1 MIIFFFTYVLSN
13 SFESFGA
20 FMKSDSLRS
29 HPLIAGTML
38 LTLAGVLSRVIG
50 FFYRIFLS
58 QRIGAEGMGIYQLT
72 IPVYILTISVTS
84 SAIQTAISRFV
95 AQAAVSS
102 AASAGRTSAGKG
114 ASAGEVTPS
123 ARTGFS
129 MRRHTENSLCNES
142 CYLRAGLI
150 LSLSLSAF
158 CTIFLYRFAQPIAVH
173 FLEEERCAPLL
184 QITALSIPFGAVHA
198 CINGYF
204 YGLKKTLVPAVS
216 QLAEQ
221 FVRVATVWLF
231 FEISMEKYQAI
242 SLNLVAWGT
251 VAGEVAAVLF
261 SISFVRLKKSRGS
274 HIHAIRQIFSLSLPL
289 TANRVMVNLL
299 QSMEAVML
307 PGQLRLYGY
316 SASEAL
322 SIYGILTGMALP
334 MVLFP
339 SVLTNSV
346 SVMLL
351 PLIAEAQEKQE
362 RRYIINAIKKTCFYS
377 LLLGFLCTAM
387 FLITG
392 KWIGSVIFSN
402 ALAGTFIITLG
413 WICPFL
419 YLSTTLHSI
428 LNGLGKTTSTF
439 FLNILG
445 LGIRIVFVLFVIP
458 LAGIKGYLWGT
469 LLSQISMAG
478 GALLMLLIRSGG
490 VKKHP

>member
-1 MIIFFFTYVLSN
+1 
-13 SFESFGA
+13 
-20 FMKSDSLRS
+20 MKTESLRR

-38 LTLAGVLSRVIG
+38 LTMSGVLSRVIG

-58 QRIGAEGMGIYQLT
+58 QKIGAEGMGIYQLT
-72 IPVYILTISVTS
+72 MPIYILTISLTS

-102 AASAGRTSAGKG
+102 AAGIHASSKG
-114 ASAGEVTPS
+114 STRFGSNA
-123 ARTGFS
+123 F
-129 MRRHTENSLCNES
+129 CNES
-142 CYLRAGLI
+142 CYLGAGLV
-150 LSLSLSAF
+150 LSLTLSF
-158 CTIFLYRFAQPIAVH
+158 LCTVFLYRFAEPVAVH
-173 FLEEERCAPLL
+173 FLEEPRCASLL
-184 QITALSIPFGAVHA
+184 QIIALSIPFGAIHS

-204 YGLKKTLVPAVS
+204 YGLKKTFVPASS
-216 QLAEQ
+216 QLIEQ
-221 FVRVATVWLF
+221 LVRVLSVWLF
-231 FEISMEKYQAI
+231 FEISMEKYHAI
-242 SLNLVAWGT
+242 SLNLVVWGL
-251 VAGEVAAVLF
+251 VAGEAAAVLF
-261 SISFVRLKKSRGS
+261 SVSFVRPKKSRGS
-274 HIHAIRQIFSLSLPL
+274 HVHAIGQIFFLSLPL

-299 QSMEAVML
+299 QSLEAVML

-316 SASEAL
+316 SPSEAL
-322 SIYGILTGMALP
+322 SVYGILTGMALP

-362 RRYIINAIKKTCFYS
+362 KRYIINAIKKTCFYS

-387 FLITG
+387 FLVLG
-392 KWIGSVIFSN
+392 RWIGSVLFSN
-402 ALAGTFIITLG
+402 ELAGTFIVTLG

-445 LGIRIVFVLFVIP
+445 LGIRIAFVLFVIP

-469 LLSQISMAG
+469 LLSQITMAA
-478 GALLMLLIRSGG
+478 GALLLLFIRSGAA
-490 VKKHP
+490 KKQQQK

>member
-1 MIIFFFTYVLSN
+1 
-13 SFESFGA
+13 
-20 FMKSDSLRS
+20 MKPDSLQR

-58 QRIGAEGMGIYQLT
+58 QKIGAEGMGIYQLT
-72 IPVYILTISVTS
+72 VPIYVLTISLTS

-95 AQAAVSS
+95 AQAAV
-102 AASAGRTSAGKG
+102 ASRPGSRTSGG
-114 ASAGEVTPS
+114 
-123 ARTGFS
+123 
-129 MRRHTENSLCNES
+129 CNES
-142 CYLRAGLI
+142 CYLGAGLI
-150 LSLSLSAF
+150 LSLSLSF
-158 CTIFLYRFAQPIAVH
+158 ICTYLLYQFAEPVAVH
-173 FLEEERCAPLL
+173 FLEEPRCASLL
-184 QITALSIPFGAVHA
+184 QVIALSIPFGAVHS

-204 YGLKKTLVPAVS
+204 YGLKKTFVPAAS
-216 QLAEQ
+216 QLLEQ
-221 FVRVATVWLF
+221 AVRVASVWLF
-231 FEISMEKYQAI
+231 FEISMEKYHAI
-242 SLNLVAWGT
+242 SLNLVVWGL
-251 VAGEVAAVLF
+251 VAGEAAAMLF
-261 SISFVRLKKSRGS
+261 SMSFVRLKKSRGS
-274 HIHAIRQIFSLSLPL
+274 KWQAVQQIFFLSLPL

-307 PGQLRLYGY
+307 PGQLKLYGY
-316 SASEAL
+316 SSSEAL
-322 SIYGILTGMALP
+322 SVYGILTGMALP

-362 RRYIINAIKKTCFYS
+362 RRYIINAVRKTCFYS
-377 LLLGFLCTAM
+377 LLLGFLCTAF
-387 FLITG
+387 FLICG
-392 KWIGSVIFSN
+392 KWIGSVLFSN
-402 ALAGTFIITLG
+402 ELAGTFIVILG

-445 LGIRIVFVLFVIP
+445 LSIRIAFVLFIIP

-469 LLSQISMAG
+469 LLSQICMAG
-478 GALLMLLIRSGG
+478 GALLLLIIRSGSAQ
-490 VKKHP
+490 KHARHSR

>member
-1 MIIFFFTYVLSN
+1 
-13 SFESFGA
+13 
-20 FMKSDSLRS
+20 MKSDSLRK

-38 LTLAGVLSRVIG
+38 LTLAGILSRVIG

-58 QRIGAEGMGIYQLT
+58 QKIGAEGMGIYQLT
-72 IPVYILTISVTS
+72 VPIYVLTISLTS

-95 AQAAVSS
+95 AQAAVAGAPGSRRSS
-102 AASAGRTSAGKG
+102 GGNGRTPIGRFSRKNSCQTPAGRGRLGLHRYAG
-114 ASAGEVTPS
+114 
-123 ARTGFS
+123 
-129 MRRHTENSLCNES
+129 NDYCNES
-142 CYLRAGLI
+142 CYLGAGLI
-150 LSLSLSAF
+150 LSLSLSF
-158 CTIFLYRFAQPIAVH
+158 LCTYFLYQFAEPIAVH
-173 FLEEERCAPLL
+173 FLEEPRCASLL
-184 QITALSIPFGAVHA
+184 QIIALSIPFGAVHS

-204 YGLKKTLVPAVS
+204 YGLKKTSVPAVS
-216 QLAEQ
+216 QLLEQ
-221 FVRVATVWLF
+221 IVRVAGVWLF
-231 FEISMEKYQAI
+231 FEISMEKYHAI
-242 SLNLVAWGT
+242 SLNLVVWGL
-251 VAGEVAAVLF
+251 VAGEAAAMLF
-261 SISFVRLKKSRGS
+261 SMSFVRLKKSRGS
-274 HIHAIRQIFSLSLPL
+274 KMQAMEQIFFLSLPL

-322 SIYGILTGMALP
+322 SVYGILTGMALP

-362 RRYIINAIKKTCFYS
+362 RRYIINTVKKTCLYC
-377 LLLGFLCTAM
+377 LLLGFLCTAF
-387 FLITG
+387 FLLFG
-392 KWIGSVIFSN
+392 KWIGLILFSN
-402 ALAGTFIITLG
+402 ELAGTFIVILG

-439 FLNILG
+439 LLNIMG
-445 LGIRIVFVLFVIP
+445 LGIRIAFVLFVIP

-469 LLSQISMAG
+469 LLSQICMAG
-478 GALLMLLIRSGG
+478 GALLMLLIRSGTIT
-490 VKKHP
+490 KTLHK

>member
-1 MIIFFFTYVLSN
+1 
-13 SFESFGA
+13 
-20 FMKSDSLRS
+20 MKTESLRR

-38 LTLAGVLSRVIG
+38 LTISGVLSRVIG

-72 IPVYILTISVTS
+72 IPIYILTISLTS

-102 AASAGRTSAGKG
+102 AANCHTSSDGG
-114 ASAGEVTPS
+114 ARFGSKPS
-123 ARTGFS
+123 AS
-129 MRRHTENSLCNES
+129 PYCNES
-142 CYLRAGLI
+142 CYLGAGLI
-150 LSLSLSAF
+150 ISLTISFL
-158 CTIFLYRFAQPIAVH
+158 CTAFLYQFAEPIAVH
-173 FLEEERCAPLL
+173 FLEEPRCASLL
-184 QITALSIPFGAVHA
+184 QIIALSIPFGAIHS

-204 YGLKKTLVPAVS
+204 YGLKKTFVPASS
-216 QLAEQ
+216 QLVEQ
-221 FVRVATVWLF
+221 LVRVLTVWLF

-242 SLNLVAWGT
+242 SLNLVVWGL
-251 VAGEVAAVLF
+251 VAGEAAAVLF

-274 HIHAIRQIFSLSLPL
+274 RIQAVGQIFFLSLPL

-299 QSMEAVML
+299 QSLEAVML

-316 SASEAL
+316 SPSEAL
-322 SIYGILTGMALP
+322 SVYGILTGMALP

-362 RRYIINAIKKTCFYS
+362 KRYIIKAIKKTCFYS

-387 FLITG
+387 FLVLG
-392 KWIGSVIFSN
+392 RWMGSALFSN
-402 ALAGTFIITLG
+402 ELAGTFIVTLG

-445 LGIRIVFVLFVIP
+445 LSIRIAFVLFVIP
-458 LAGIKGYLWGT
+458 IAGIKGYLWGT
-469 LLSQISMAG
+469 LLSQITMAT
-478 GALLMLLIRSGG
+478 GALLMLFIRSGSA
-490 VKKHP
+490 KKQNSRFF

>member
-1 MIIFFFTYVLSN
+1 
-13 SFESFGA
+13 
-20 FMKSDSLRS
+20 MKYDSLRK

-38 LTLAGVLSRVIG
+38 LTLAGILSRVIG

-58 QRIGAEGMGIYQLT
+58 QKIGAEGMGIYQLT
-72 IPVYILTISVTS
+72 VPIYVLTISLTS

-95 AQAAVSS
+95 AQAAVAGVPGSRRSS
-102 AASAGRTSAGKG
+102 GENKRAPLGGCSRKNNCQTPFGRGRLGLRGFTS
-114 ASAGEVTPS
+114 
-123 ARTGFS
+123 
-129 MRRHTENSLCNES
+129 NDYCNES
-142 CYLRAGLI
+142 CYLGAGLI
-150 LSLSLSAF
+150 LSLSLSF
-158 CTIFLYRFAQPIAVH
+158 LCTYFLYQFAEPIAVH
-173 FLEEERCAPLL
+173 FLEEPRCTSLL
-184 QITALSIPFGAVHA
+184 QVIALSIPFGAVHS

-204 YGLKKTLVPAVS
+204 YGLKKTFVPATS
-216 QLAEQ
+216 QLLEQ
-221 FVRVATVWLF
+221 IVRVAGVWLF

-242 SLNLVAWGT
+242 SLNLVVWGL
-251 VAGEVAAVLF
+251 VAGEAAAMLF
-261 SISFVRLKKSRGS
+261 SMSFVRLKKSRGS
-274 HIHAIRQIFSLSLPL
+274 KMQAMEQIFFLSLPL

-299 QSMEAVML
+299 QSLEAVML

-316 SASEAL
+316 SSSEAL
-322 SIYGILTGMALP
+322 SVYGILTGMALP

-362 RRYIINAIKKTCFYS
+362 RRYIINAVKKTCFYS
-377 LLLGFLCTAM
+377 LLLGFLCTVF

-392 KWIGSVIFSN
+392 KWIGLILFSN
-402 ALAGTFIITLG
+402 ELAGTFIVILG

-439 FLNILG
+439 LLNIIG
-445 LGIRIVFVLFVIP
+445 LGIRIAFVLFVIP

-469 LLSQISMAG
+469 LLSQICMAG

-490 VKKHP
+490 IKKTLHK

>member
-1 MIIFFFTYVLSN
+1 MN
-13 SFESFGA
+13 
-20 FMKSDSLRS
+20 SDSLRK

-58 QRIGAEGMGIYQLT
+58 QKIGAEGMGIYQLT
-72 IPVYILTISVTS
+72 VPIYILTISLTS

-95 AQAAVSS
+95 AQAAV
-102 AASAGRTSAGKG
+102 AAIPGCC
-114 ASAGEVTPS
+114 TPS
-123 ARTGFS
+123 KGSGCTFS
-129 MRRHTENSLCNES
+129 NMDSRPSFSWRNLILHRHTRKDYCNES
-142 CYLRAGLI
+142 CYLCAGLI
-150 LSLSLSAF
+150 LSLSLSF
-158 CTIFLYRFAQPIAVH
+158 LCTYFLYQFAEPIAVH
-173 FLEEERCAPLL
+173 FLEEPRCTSLL
-184 QITALSIPFGAVHA
+184 QIIALSIPFGAVHS

-204 YGLKKTLVPAVS
+204 YGLKKTFVPAAS
-216 QLAEQ
+216 QLLEQ
-221 FVRVATVWLF
+221 VVRVAGVWLF
-231 FEISMEKYQAI
+231 FEISMEKYHAI
-242 SLNLVAWGT
+242 SLNLVVWGL
-251 VAGEVAAVLF
+251 VAGEAAAMLF

-274 HIHAIRQIFSLSLPL
+274 KMQAMQQIFFLSLPL

-322 SIYGILTGMALP
+322 SVYGILTGMALP

-377 LLLGFLCTAM
+377 LLLGFLCTVF

-392 KWIGSVIFSN
+392 KWIGSVLFSN
-402 ALAGTFIITLG
+402 ELAGTFIVILG

-439 FLNILG
+439 FLNIIG
-445 LGIRIVFVLFVIP
+445 LGIRIAFVLFVIP

-469 LLSQISMAG
+469 LLSQICMAG
-478 GALLMLLIRSGG
+478 GALLMLMLNSGG
-490 VKKHP
+490 AKKYLKIKH

>member
-1 MIIFFFTYVLSN
+1 
-13 SFESFGA
+13 
-20 FMKSDSLRS
+20 MKTESLRR

-38 LTLAGVLSRVIG
+38 LTISGVLSRVIG

-58 QRIGAEGMGIYQLT
+58 QKIGAEGMGIYQLT
-72 IPVYILTISVTS
+72 IPIYILTISLTS

-102 AASAGRTSAGKG
+102 AASCHTSSNGG
-114 ASAGEVTPS
+114 ARFGSKSSASPY
-123 ARTGFS
+123 
-129 MRRHTENSLCNES
+129 CNES
-142 CYLRAGLI
+142 CYLGAGLI
-150 LSLSLSAF
+150 ISLTISFL
-158 CTIFLYRFAQPIAVH
+158 CTVFLYQFAEPIAVH
-173 FLEEERCAPLL
+173 FLEEPRCASLL
-184 QITALSIPFGAVHA
+184 QIIALSIPFGAIHS

-204 YGLKKTLVPAVS
+204 YGLKKTFVPASS
-216 QLAEQ
+216 QLVEQ
-221 FVRVATVWLF
+221 LVRVLTVWLF
-231 FEISMEKYQAI
+231 FEISIEKYQAI
-242 SLNLVAWGT
+242 SLNLVVWGL
-251 VAGEVAAVLF
+251 VAGEAAAVLF

-274 HIHAIRQIFSLSLPL
+274 RIQAIGQIFFLSLPL

-299 QSMEAVML
+299 QSLEAVML

-316 SASEAL
+316 SPSEAL
-322 SIYGILTGMALP
+322 SVYGILAGMALP

-362 RRYIINAIKKTCFYS
+362 KRYIIKAIKKTCFYS

-387 FLITG
+387 FLVLG
-392 KWIGSVIFSN
+392 RWMGSALFSN
-402 ALAGTFIITLG
+402 ELAGTFIVTLG

-445 LGIRIVFVLFVIP
+445 LSIRIAFVLFVIP
-458 LAGIKGYLWGT
+458 IAGIKGYLWGT
-469 LLSQISMAG
+469 LLSQITMAA
-478 GALLMLLIRSGG
+478 GALLLLFIRSGSA
-490 VKKHP
+490 KKQNSRFS

>member
-1 MIIFFFTYVLSN
+1 MHDNFLSTYVLSN
-13 SFESFGA
+13 SFDYFGV
-20 FMKSDSLRS
+20 FMKSDSIRR

-38 LTLAGVLSRVIG
+38 LTLAGILSRVIG

-72 IPVYILTISVTS
+72 IPIYILTISLTS

-102 AASAGRTSAGKG
+102 ADSGNRISSGNGSAYGRRRFTLRRDAGN
-114 ASAGEVTPS
+114 V
-123 ARTGFS
+123 F
-129 MRRHTENSLCNES
+129 CNES
-142 CYLRAGLI
+142 CYLSAGLI
-150 LSLSLSAF
+150 LSLSLAF
-158 CTIFLYRFAQPIAVH
+158 LCTVLLYRFAEPVAVH
-173 FLEEERCAPLL
+173 FLEEPRCASLL
-184 QITALSIPFGAVHA
+184 QIIALSTPFGAVHA

-204 YGLKKTLVPAVS
+204 YGLKKTFVPAVS
-216 QLAEQ
+216 QLLEQ
-221 FVRVATVWLF
+221 FVRVASVWLF
-231 FEISMEKYQAI
+231 FEISMEKYHAI
-242 SLNLVAWGT
+242 SLNLVVWGML
-251 VAGEVAAVLF
+251 AGEAAATLF
-261 SISFVRLKKSRGS
+261 SISFVRLKKSRGRR
-274 HIHAIRQIFSLSLPL
+274 IQAMEQIFFLSLPL

-299 QSMEAVML
+299 QSLEAVML

-316 SASEAL
+316 STSEAL
-322 SIYGILTGMALP
+322 SVYGILTGMALP

-362 RRYIINAIKKTCFYS
+362 RRYITDAIKKTCFYS
-377 LLLGFLCTAM
+377 LLLGFLCTVL
-387 FLITG
+387 FLISG
-392 KWIGSVIFSN
+392 KWIGSVLFSN
-402 ALAGTFIITLG
+402 ELAGTFIVTLG

-439 FLNILG
+439 FLNVLG
-445 LGIRIVFVLFVIP
+445 LGIRIAFVLFVIP
-458 LAGIKGYLWGT
+458 VAGIKGYLWGT

-478 GALLMLLIRSGG
+478 GALLMLFIRSGG
-490 VKKHP
+490 LGKYRQR